1 MNLDELRT
9 QIDAVDDSLVELFQ
23 KRMDIAAQIAE
34 YKRENGLPILQSAR
48 EREKL
53 ATISAGAPE
62 EMQRYLRVLY
72 SLLFELSRTYQ
83 GALYRSDTDLYRTI
97 TRAIEETPKVFPK
110 QAAVACQGVEGAY
123 AQLACERLFSA
134 PSIQFFRNFDGIFS
148 AIEAGLCRYGILPIE
163 NSTAGSVRQ
172 VYDRMLEH
180 HFYIVRSV
188 RMKIDHCL
196 LAKPG
201 TKEIHEV
208 FSHEQ
213 AINQCA
219 EFLKSLGKDVRV
231 TCCENTAAAAQRVAM
246 SDRTDVA
253 ALSSRQ
259 CAELYGLTCL
269 RYAVQD
275 KGNNHTR
282 FLCISKT
289 PEIYPG
295 ADRTS
300 IRLVLAHKPGSL
312 YRVLARL
319 YALDINLL
327 KLESRPMPD
336 RDFEFQ
342 FYLDL
347 ETSVY
352 SEEFGQLMCELDG
365 ICEEF
370 TYLGSYSEVV

>member
-1 MNLDELRT
+1 MNLEELRA
-9 QIDAVDDSLVELFQ
+9 QIDTVDASIVELFQ
-23 KRMDIAAQIAE
+23 QRMDIAAQIA
-34 YKRENGLPILQSAR
+34 KFKQENGLPILQSAR

-53 ATISAGAPE
+53 NAVSGLARE
-62 EMQRYLRVLY
+62 DMRRYLRVLY
-72 SLLFELSRTYQ
+72 SVLFELSRTYQ
-83 GALYRSDTDLYRTI
+83 GALYRNDTELYRTI
-97 TRAIEETPKVFPK
+97 CAAIDSTPKVFPK

-134 PSIQFFRNFDGIFS
+134 PPIQSFRNFDGIFS

-201 TKEIHEV
+201 TTEIHEI

-213 AINQCA
+213 AISQCA
-219 EFLKSLGKDVRV
+219 GFLKSLGKGVRV
-231 TCCENTAAAAQRVAM
+231 TCCENTAAAAQKVAL
-246 SDRTDVA
+246 SERTDIA

-269 RYAVQD
+269 R
-275 KGNNHTR
+275 NNHTR
-282 FLCISKT
+282 FLCISKE

-300 IRLVLAHKPGSL
+300 IRLVLAHRPGSL

-352 SEEFGQLMCELDG
+352 SEEFAQLMCELSG

>member
-53 ATISAGAPE
+53 AAISAGAPE

-275 KGNNHTR
+275 KGNNHKIGR
-282 FLCISKT
+282 ASCR
-289 PEIYPG
+289 E
-295 ADRTS
+295 
-300 IRLVLAHKPGSL
+300 
-312 YRVLARL
+312 RV
-319 YALDINLL
+319 
-327 KLESRPMPD
+327 
-336 RDFEFQ
+336 
-342 FYLDL
+342 
-347 ETSVY
+347 
-352 SEEFGQLMCELDG
+352 
-365 ICEEF
+365 
-370 TYLGSYSEVV
+370 

>member
-53 ATISAGAPE
+53 AAISAGAPE

-172 VYDRMLEH
+172 ELPEQVAGSVKNSGNRGTRNKRPAGTRRQPEGIARQSGIGPNGYTVIAVRGIRNAAPGQLLPAEIAEDGKGILRQARIDQSYGH
-180 HFYIVRSV
+180 HHGSFYWNTI
-188 RMKIDHCL
+188 II
-196 LAKPG
+196 A
-201 TKEIHEV
+201 
-208 FSHEQ
+208 SHYRFF
-213 AINQCA
+213 N
-219 EFLKSLGKDVRV
+219 
-231 TCCENTAAAAQRVAM
+231 
-246 SDRTDVA
+246 
-253 ALSSRQ
+253 ALSALIRI
-259 CAELYGLTCL
+259 E
-269 RYAVQD
+269 
-275 KGNNHTR
+275 
-282 FLCISKT
+282 ISFFV
-289 PEIYPG
+289 P
-295 ADRTS
+295 
-300 IRLVLAHKPGSL
+300 L
-312 YRVLARL
+312 
-319 YALDINLL
+319 
-327 KLESRPMPD
+327 
-336 RDFEFQ
+336 
-342 FYLDL
+342 
-347 ETSVY
+347 SVKK
-352 SEEFGQLMCELDG
+352 C
-365 ICEEF
+365 
-370 TYLGSYSEVV
+370 

>member
-9 QIDAVDDSLVELFQ
+9 QIDDVDDSLVELFQ

-53 ATISAGAPE
+53 AAISAGAPE

-231 TCCENTAAAAQRVAM
+231 PVRRALRPDLPALRRAGQGQQ
-246 SDRTDVA
+246 SH
-253 ALSSRQ
+253 ALSVHLQNAGDLPRCRPHEHPSGAGAQAGLAIPRA
-259 CAELYGLTCL
+259 CAAVRSGHQPSEARKPPYARPGL
-269 RYAVQD
+269 
-275 KGNNHTR
+275 
-282 FLCISKT
+282 
-289 PEIYPG
+289 
-295 ADRTS
+295 
-300 IRLVLAHKPGSL
+300 
-312 YRVLARL
+312 
-319 YALDINLL
+319 
-327 KLESRPMPD
+327 
-336 RDFEFQ
+336 
-342 FYLDL
+342 
-347 ETSVY
+347 
-352 SEEFGQLMCELDG
+352 
-365 ICEEF
+365 
-370 TYLGSYSEVV
+370 

>member
-9 QIDAVDDSLVELFQ
+9 QIDDVDDSLVELFQ

-53 ATISAGAPE
+53 AAISAGAPE

-201 TKEIHEV
+201 T
-208 FSHEQ
+208 
-213 AINQCA
+213 
-219 EFLKSLGKDVRV
+219 
-231 TCCENTAAAAQRVAM
+231 
-246 SDRTDVA
+246 
-253 ALSSRQ
+253 
-259 CAELYGLTCL
+259 
-269 RYAVQD
+269 
-275 KGNNHTR
+275 
-282 FLCISKT
+282 
-289 PEIYPG
+289 
-295 ADRTS
+295 
-300 IRLVLAHKPGSL
+300 
-312 YRVLARL
+312 
-319 YALDINLL
+319 
-327 KLESRPMPD
+327 
-336 RDFEFQ
+336 
-342 FYLDL
+342 
-347 ETSVY
+347 
-352 SEEFGQLMCELDG
+352 
-365 ICEEF
+365 
-370 TYLGSYSEVV
+370 

>member
-53 ATISAGAPE
+53 AAISAGAPE

-97 TRAIEETPKVFPK
+97 TWAIEETPKVFPK

-172 VYDRMLEH
+172 V
-180 HFYIVRSV
+180 
-188 RMKIDHCL
+188 
-196 LAKPG
+196 
-201 TKEIHEV
+201 
-208 FSHEQ
+208 
-213 AINQCA
+213 
-219 EFLKSLGKDVRV
+219 
-231 TCCENTAAAAQRVAM
+231 
-246 SDRTDVA
+246 
-253 ALSSRQ
+253 
-259 CAELYGLTCL
+259 
-269 RYAVQD
+269 
-275 KGNNHTR
+275 
-282 FLCISKT
+282 
-289 PEIYPG
+289 
-295 ADRTS
+295 
-300 IRLVLAHKPGSL
+300 
-312 YRVLARL
+312 
-319 YALDINLL
+319 
-327 KLESRPMPD
+327 
-336 RDFEFQ
+336 
-342 FYLDL
+342 
-347 ETSVY
+347 
-352 SEEFGQLMCELDG
+352 
-365 ICEEF
+365 
-370 TYLGSYSEVV
+370 